1 MTGLAWL
8 LGNRKAVAGL
18 TLLLAFAALAL
29 VGPALVGD
37 PTDFVARPFDP
48 PSAAHWLGTTGR
60 GQDVF
65 WQTVAGAR
73 PTLAVGFLVGV
84 VVVAVGA
91 AIGAAAGYL
100 GGWLDD
106 LLSLL
111 INIFLVIPGLPLMVV
126 VAAYLT
132 AGPGTIA
139 AVLIFTGWAWT
150 ARVVRAQ
157 TQTLAAR
164 DFVAAAVVSGESR
177 LRIVLVEILPNMA
190 PLLLSSF
197 AGAVLYA
204 IGAQVGLEFLGLG
217 DVERVSWGT
226 ILYWARNDAALITG
240 SWWVFVPAG
249 LCVGLVGCALAL
261 VGSACDEL
269 AFPRLR
275 QSKAYR
281 QVVGTRGGR
290 PLATVVLP
298 AGNPEAKP

>member
-1 MTGLAWL
+1 MTGLASL

-18 TLLLAFAALAL
+18 TLLLAFAVLAL

-37 PTDFVARPFDP
+37 PTDFVARPLDP

-91 AIGAAAGYL
+91 AIGAAAGYV

-106 LLSLL
+106 LLTLL

-269 AFPRLR
+269 ALPRLR

>member
-1 MTGLAWL
+1 
-8 LGNRKAVAGL
+8 
-18 TLLLAFAALAL
+18 
-29 VGPALVGD
+29 
-37 PTDFVARPFDP
+37 
-48 PSAAHWLGTTGR
+48 
-60 GQDVF
+60 
-65 WQTVAGAR
+65 
-73 PTLAVGFLVGV
+73 
-84 VVVAVGA
+84 
-91 AIGAAAGYL
+91 
-100 GGWLDD
+100 
-106 LLSLL
+106 
-111 INIFLVIPGLPLMVV
+111 LPLMVV

-164 DFVAAAVVSGESR
+164 DFVAAAVVSGER
-177 LRIVLVEILPNMA
+177 RWRIVLVEILPNMA

-275 QSKAYR
+275 QSRAYR
-281 QVVGTRGGR
+281 Q
-290 PLATVVLP
+290 LATAVLP
-298 AGNPEAKP
+298 GAGPEARS

>member
-1 MTGLAWL
+1 MTGLASL
-8 LGNRKAVAGL
+8 LRNRKAAIGL
-18 TLLLAFAALAL
+18 ALLAAFALLALA
-29 VGPALVGD
+29 GPHLVGD
-37 PTDFVARPFDP
+37 PTDFVARPFEP

-73 PTLAVGFLVGV
+73 PTLAVGFLVGLV
-84 VVVAVGA
+84 VVLLGAVV
-91 AIGAAAGYL
+91 GAAAGYL

-157 TQTLAAR
+157 TQALAAR
-164 DFVAAAVVSGESR
+164 DFVAAAVVSGER
-177 LRIVLVEILPNMA
+177 GWRIVLVEILPNMA

-275 QSKAYR
+275 QSRAYR
-281 QVVGTRGGR
+281 QAVGARR
-290 PLATVVLP
+290 QLATAVVP
-298 AGNPEAKP
+298 GAGREGRS

>member
-1 MTGLAWL
+1 MTGLASL
-8 LGNRKAVAGL
+8 LDNRKAAAGL
-18 TLLLAFAALAL
+18 ALLVAFALLAL
-29 VGPALVGD
+29 VGPHLVGD
-37 PTDFVARPFDP
+37 PTDFVARPFLP

-73 PTLAVGFLVGV
+73 PTLAVGFFVGLV
-84 VVVAVGA
+84 VVLLGAV
-91 AIGAAAGYL
+91 IGAAAGYL
-100 GGWLDD
+100 GGWIDD

-157 TQTLAAR
+157 VQSLAAR
-164 DFVAAAVVSGESR
+164 DLVAAAVVSGER
-177 LRIVLVEILPNMA
+177 RWRIVLMEILPNMT

-249 LCVGLVGCALAL
+249 LGVGLVGCALAL

-275 QSKAYR
+275 QSRAYR
-281 QVVGTRGGR
+281 QAVGARR
-290 PLATVVLP
+290 QLATAVVRS
-298 AGNPEAKP
+298 PEARS